1 LFQWN
6 SGCSGILPEQLR
18 KILGILSRGKQIE
31 PNSRKSIP
39 KHVSDTSMMSIL
51 FARAGFYVK
60 LIFFIPFSSV
70 PSLGIDSSVNLGM
83 PWNEWIAEAIPSL
96 FPGIFSEQNSVA
108 NPTPS
113 SPCTVPPPPGFKS
126 SLFLSSQRRDF

>member
-1 LFQWN
+1 MLH
-6 SGCSGILPEQLR
+6 I
-18 KILGILSRGKQIE
+18 
-31 PNSRKSIP
+31 
-39 KHVSDTSMMSIL
+39 
-51 FARAGFYVK
+51 
-60 LIFFIPFSSV
+60 LIFFMTFSSF

-113 SPCTVPPPPGFKS
+113 SPRVQIKPF
-126 SLFLSSQRRDF
+126 SLFPKEGFLKFDINQVWHFK